1 MHQKLVVTFT
11 GHTLSTVGPGVWWG
25 FHRAVTRSGQ
35 SRQWELNL
43 GERWSGSLTVCT
55 WYCPSYLSDVP
66 SHTLNESR
74 HTQGSS
80 SVQYLV
86 TLRSTGRFYDR
97 LLWLDFSVSW
107 LDWIF
112 GPGAVEFHSCLLFLC
127 LSTPLLQRS
136 AGGRGRW
143 PAMFL
148 ALVVT
153 PELREFLARARGG
166 AVRFIKVRIQDG
178 EWHMTESWSSN
189 VDELALGRTG

>member
-1 MHQKLVVTFT
+1 M
-11 GHTLSTVGPGVWWG
+11 
-25 FHRAVTRSGQ
+25 
-35 SRQWELNL
+35 
-43 GERWSGSLTVCT
+43 SLLT
-55 WYCPSYLSDVP
+55 P

-148 ALVVT
+148 ALVMT

-178 EWHMTESWSSN
+178 EWHMTVWAGAIMWMSWPSVGRDKSSMLL
-189 VDELALGRTG
+189 VFS